1 MNLSQI
7 RQQLQDEY
15 DENGIP
21 FLVLLIEPA
30 IVIILPLLTIF
41 TIYRTTTYGV
51 GPMVGVV
58 IFLGVFFALWV
69 TAIGE
74 AFEDY
79 FDL

>member
-1 MNLSQI
+1 MNFTEIGQELKK
-7 RQQLQDEY
+7 EY

-41 TIYRTTTYGV
+41 TIYRTTTNGV

-74 AFEDY
+74 AFRNY